1 MTTSIDRHDL
11 FAWQKHHNL
20 SYQDAAH
27 IIGICGLSYTNIING
42 DEPLTESI
50 ARAVAL
56 YTIAK
61 YIGNEYQRQF
71 TKKSGKKPQ
80 GPLSN
85 AIFAQVFSGR
95 FLKNGIGIPKGPEPF
110 QVNLSSLPKLET

>member
-1 MTTSIDRHDL
+1 MTISIDRHDL
-11 FAWQKHHNL
+11 FAWQKHHSL
-20 SYQDAAH
+20 SYREAAR
-27 IIGICGLSYTNIING
+27 IIGISGLFYTNIING

-50 ARAVAL
+50 ARTVAL
-56 YTIAK
+56 YTLAK

-71 TKKSGKKPQ
+71 IKTFGKKPQ

-110 QVNLSSLPKLET
+110 QVDLSSLAKLRT